1 MSTFIVKAITREFYK
16 AEIEAETEE
25 DAWEKANAFP
35 YDEWEKDEDAVFSA
49 SPDYQFEVTSV
60 EEDC

>member
-1 MSTFIVKAITREFYK
+1 MSTFIVKAIERKFYI

-25 DAWEKANAFP
+25 DAWEKADTLP
-35 YDEWEKDEDAVFSA
+35 YDEWKEDEDAWYSN
-49 SPDYQFEVTSV
+49 YNCTFEVTSV